1 MPQNLKHRASTVK
14 HQHVCVSEINVE
26 KHHTLVSPDV
36 ALIITAVLQEV
47 GVTVW
52 TLFCTLH
59 RYTLCLHRE
68 CIYPKIYANTSTYQK
83 NNAQL

>member
-1 MPQNLKHRASTVK
+1 MPQNLKHQASTLK
-14 HQHVCVSEINVE
+14 HRHACVSEINVE
-26 KHHTLVSPDV
+26 EYHTLVGPDV

-59 RYTLCLHRE
+59 HYTLCLHWE
-68 CIYPKIYANTSTYQK
+68 CVCPKIHTNTSTEEK
-83 NNAQL
+83 